1 MFIENFTYIANLIG
15 VIAFA
20 ASGVIKGMKHKLDIL
35 GIIVLAVMTAV
46 GGGII
51 RDILVNKVPYVLT
64 NTQDIVVA
72 TITAIVLFL
81 FLKKYKNKKRSF
93 LRNY

>member
-1 MFIENFTYIANLIG
+1 
-15 VIAFA
+15 
-20 ASGVIKGMKHKLDIL
+20 
-35 GIIVLAVMTAV
+35 MTAV

-51 RDILVNKVPYVLT
+51 RDVLVNKVPYVLT

-81 FLKKYKNKKRSF
+81 FLKKYKNKKF
-93 LRNY
+93 N